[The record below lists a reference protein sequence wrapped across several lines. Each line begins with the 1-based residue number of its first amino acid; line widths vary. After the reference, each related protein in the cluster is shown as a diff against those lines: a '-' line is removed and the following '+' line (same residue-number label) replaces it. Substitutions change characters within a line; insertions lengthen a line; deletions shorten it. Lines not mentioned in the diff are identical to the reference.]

1 MRNVSPLQL
10 GASLYMPAMRGD
22 LVAHANGEKLPF
34 LRSMI
39 FCTEDAVRL
48 DQLEEA
54 LQNLKAVLPLFQ
66 PTKALRFIRVRNP
79 QVMSEVLR
87 MPGIKNVDG
96 FVLPKATRKNIG
108 RYLELLSKDD
118 GFLLMPTLEDADVF
132 IPSEMVKFR
141 NLLLKASVH
150 GRILSLRI
158 GGSDLLHQLGVRRS
172 PRRSVYDT
180 ALGGAIAMLSG
191 IFIPHGFNLS
201 APVFEGLAFPKV
213 LAEEVER
220 DLMHGLFG
228 KTAVHPDQIAQIEK
242 AYRVAPKDLEM
253 ATLMLDQ
260 SAPAVFRMHDTMC
273 EAATHRHWARAI
285 LDRARIYGVVG
296 RPQPEGTFLSF
307 PDPSP
312 RVVASSEVAAGG
324 NTSEANRKRRMSK
337 PRPPALASA

>member
-1 MRNVSPLQL
+1 MRTVSPLQL
-10 GASLYMPAMRGD
+10 GASLYMPAIRAD
-22 LVAHANGEKLPF
+22 LAAHANGEKLPF

-54 LQNLKAVLPLFQ
+54 LQNLKEALPLFR
-66 PTKALRFIRVRNP
+66 PTQALRFIRVRNP
-79 QVMSEVLR
+79 QVLSEVLR

-108 RYLELLSKDD
+108 RYLELLSKND
-118 GFLLMPTLEDADVF
+118 GFLLMPTLEDSDVF

-141 NLLLKASVH
+141 NLLLKSNVR

-191 IFIPHGFNLS
+191 IFLPHGFNLS
-201 APVFEGLAFPKV
+201 APVFEGLASPKV
-213 LAEEVER
+213 LAQEVER
-220 DLMHGLFG
+220 DLLHGLFG

-242 AYRVAPKDLEM
+242 AYRVAAKDFEM
-253 ATLMLDQ
+253 ATLMLEQ

-285 LDRARIYGVVG
+285 LDRAAIYGIAG
-296 RPQPEGTFLSF
+296 RPRPEAKLLAFREAPTPPMATPKTGAVLPTGRK
-307 PDPSP
+307 P
-312 RVVASSEVAAGG
+312 RVL
-324 NTSEANRKRRMSK
+324 K

>member
-1 MRNVSPLQL
+1 MTTISPLQL
-10 GASLYMPAMRGD
+10 GASLYMPATRGD

-48 DQLEEA
+48 DELDEA
-54 LQNLKAVLPLFQ
+54 LQNLRGALPLFQ
-66 PTKALRFIRVRNP
+66 PTQALRFIRVRNP
-79 QVMSEVLR
+79 QVMGEVLR
-87 MPGIKNVDG
+87 LPGIQNVDG
-96 FVLPKATRKNIG
+96 FVLPKATRKNIA
-108 RYLELLSKDD
+108 RYLELLSKND
-118 GFLLMPTLEDADVF
+118 GFVLMPTLEDADVF
-132 IPSEMVKFR
+132 VPSEMVKFR
-141 NLLLKASVH
+141 NQLLKSTVR

-180 ALGGAIAMLSG
+180 ALGGAIAMLAG

-220 DLMHGLFG
+220 DLLHGLFG

-242 AYRVAPKDLEM
+242 AYQVEAKDFEM
-253 ATLMLDQ
+253 ATLMLEQ

-285 LDRARIYGVVG
+285 LDRARIYGIAG
-296 RPQPEGTFLSF
+296 RPQAEGKLLSF
-307 PDPSP
+307 SESSQRAVATPVPS
-312 RVVASSEVAAGG
+312 RVAP
-324 NTSEANRKRRMSK
+324 TSRKRRVLEAK
-337 PRPPALASA
+337 TPALASV

>member
-1 MRNVSPLQL
+1 
-10 GASLYMPAMRGD
+10 MPATRGD
-22 LVAHANGEKLPF
+22 LVDHANGEKLPF

-48 DQLEEA
+48 DQLDEA
-54 LQNLKAVLPLFQ
+54 LQNLKAALPLFR

-87 MPGIKNVDG
+87 MPEIRNVDG

-108 RYLELLSKDD
+108 RYLELLSKND

-132 IPSEMVKFR
+132 VPSEMVKFR
-141 NLLLKASVH
+141 NLLLKASVR
-150 GRILSLRI
+150 GRVLSLRI

-213 LAEEVER
+213 LAQEVEC
-220 DLMHGLFG
+220 DLLHGLFG

-242 AYRVAPKDLEM
+242 AYRVEAKDFEM
-253 ATLMLDQ
+253 ATLMLEQ

-285 LDRARIYGVVG
+285 LDRACIYGIAG
-296 RPQPEGTFLSF
+296 RPLPEGKLLSF
-307 PDPSP
+307 SESSQRAPAAPVTGNVP
-312 RVVASSEVAAGG
+312 PAS
-324 NTSEANRKRRMSK
+324 RKRRVLKAS
-337 PRPPALASA
+337 PPARASA

>member
-1 MRNVSPLQL
+1 
-10 GASLYMPAMRGD
+10 MPAIRRD
-22 LVAHANGEKLPF
+22 LTAHANGEKLPF

-54 LQNLKAVLPLFQ
+54 LQNLGEALPLFR
-66 PTKALRFIRVRNP
+66 PTQALRFIRVRNP

-96 FVLPKATRKNIG
+96 FVLPKANRKNIG
-108 RYLELLSKDD
+108 RYLELLSKND

-141 NLLLKASVH
+141 NLLFKSDVR

-220 DLMHGLFG
+220 DLLHGLFG

-242 AYRVAPKDLEM
+242 AYRVESKDFEM
-253 ATLMLDQ
+253 ATLMLEQ

-273 EAATHRHWARAI
+273 EAATHRHWARSI
-285 LDRARIYGVVG
+285 LDRARIYGVKG
-296 RPQPEGTFLSF
+296 RPGPKGKLLSF
-307 PDPSP
+307 PDVPP
-312 RVVASSEVAAGG
+312 HPVPAPAPAKLLQASQ
-324 NTSEANRKRRMSK
+324 KRRALK
-337 PRPPALASA
+337 TGLPALASA

>member
-1 MRNVSPLQL
+1 
-10 GASLYMPAMRGD
+10 MPAMRSD
-22 LVAHANGEKLPF
+22 LAAHANGEKLPF

-48 DQLEEA
+48 DQLDEA
-54 LQNLKAVLPLFQ
+54 LQNLKDALPLFK
-66 PTKALRFIRVRNP
+66 PTSALRFIRVRNP

-108 RYLELLSKDD
+108 RYLEQLSKND
-118 GFLLMPTLEDADVF
+118 GFVLMPTLEDADVF

-141 NLLLKASVH
+141 NVLLKQAAR

-158 GGSDLLHQLGVRRS
+158 GGSDLLHQLKVRRS

-180 ALGGAIAMLSG
+180 ALGGAIAMLAG

-220 DLMHGLFG
+220 DLLHGLFG

-242 AYRVAPKDLEM
+242 AYQVSPKDFEM
-253 ATLMLDQ
+253 ASLMLEQ
-260 SAPAVFRMHDTMC
+260 AAPAVFRMHDTMC
-273 EAATHRHWARAI
+273 EAATHRHWAQAI
-285 LDRARIYGVVG
+285 LDRARIYGITGQARPAAAVVPFPEM
-296 RPQPEGTFLSF
+296 PQRTK
-307 PDPSP
+307 
-312 RVVASSEVAAGG
+312 AAVMP
-324 NTSEANRKRRMSK
+324 TAPRKRLAPK
-337 PRPPALASA
+337 ARPAALASA

>member
-1 MRNVSPLQL
+1 
-10 GASLYMPAMRGD
+10 MPTMRGD
-22 LVAHANGEKLPF
+22 LVAHANGDKLPF

-54 LQNLKAVLPLFQ
+54 LQNLREALPLFR
-66 PTKALRFIRVRNP
+66 PTQALRFIRVRNP

-87 MPGIKNVDG
+87 MPGIRNVDG

-108 RYLELLSKDD
+108 RYLELLTKDD

-141 NLLLKASVH
+141 NLLLKSSVR

-158 GGSDLLHQLGVRRS
+158 GGSDLLHQLRVRRS

-180 ALGGAIAMLSG
+180 ALGGAIAMLAG
-191 IFIPHGFNLS
+191 IFVPHGFNLS

-220 DLMHGLFG
+220 DLLHGLFG

-242 AYRVAPKDLEM
+242 AYQVAAKDFEM
-253 ATLMLDQ
+253 ASLMLEN

-273 EAATHRHWARAI
+273 EAATHRHWAQAI
-285 LDRARIYGVVG
+285 LERARIYGIAG
-296 RPQPEGTFLSF
+296 RNKPAAPVLPFPEIPPRAQSGVMPQKS
-307 PDPSP
+307 
-312 RVVASSEVAAGG
+312 
-324 NTSEANRKRRMSK
+324 RKRTGLK
-337 PRPPALASA
+337 QRPAALVSA